1 MKKKIIPAEV
11 LLDDVRRRFKEISGV
26 EEETDA
32 WAAIEDTEEKLLNHI
47 FRSAVIKYNLEL
59 YPFVRESECCSFAGL
74 SFSLPV
80 SGEKEWNKIRKAAP
94 YIVTLAGVN
103 GGENLT
109 AFEQVCVDILGT
121 SFIDVSMD
129 RIKEDIHGTGIKYI
143 SPSLGPG
150 YYGLSLN
157 DVYGLYRIMDG
168 SGLGIQVSQNGILTP
183 EKSGTG
189 FFLLSNEKID
199 FPACCRNCSGMKQSC
214 RLCRIRMDR
223 GEGR

>member
-32 WAAIEDTEEKLLNHI
+32 WAALEDTEEKLLNNI
-47 FRSAVIKYNLEL
+47 FRSAVIKYNLEF
-59 YPFVRESECCSFAGL
+59 YPVVQERECCSFAGL

-103 GGENLT
+103 EGENLT

-121 SFIDVSMD
+121 SFIDVTMNQ
-129 RIKEDIHGTGIKYI
+129 IKKDICGTGTAYI
-143 SPSLGPG
+143 SPALGPG
-150 YYGLSLN
+150 YYGLPL
-157 DVYGLYRIMDG
+157 DDACRLYRIMDG
-168 SGLGIQVSQNGILTP
+168 KSLGIQVKRNGILAP

-189 FFLLSNEKID
+189 FFLLSDEEID
-199 FPACCRNCSGMKQSC
+199 FPAGCRNCSGQKQSC
-214 RLCRIRMDR
+214 RLCRLNQERD
-223 GEGR
+223 EGR